1 MKIYTEII
9 WSWDDDKG
17 ELVQESSKSYDYD
30 GPLTLLHEGESH
42 PPVKYLEYPSTIG
55 GGGGG
60 AIQHWISFKG
70 FDFKKKLK
78 PTLDIAL
85 YIPNDALQ
93 TSYKSNYE
101 STALGGLGKSA
112 DKAVKMFENAG
123 DGGIGLP
130 QIQKL
135 ISAQMKG
142 MGSEAKTLGLL
153 KAGEKAAALGVGDTK
168 TLMERATGSV
178 MNPYMVAAY
187 KGPTD
192 MREHKFSFKMLPQS
206 VSESKTCA
214 KIVHEFKKAMLPS
227 HSDNADTTSAP
238 SMLFG
243 YPYQFKIEYF
253 INGDKLKHSD
263 DAPNPMFNIGK
274 SVLTACDLNYTTQ
287 DVPLFFD
294 KSQYPVSID
303 MALSFMEIGVMYR
316 ERIDQGF

>member
-42 PPVKYLEYPSTIG
+42 PPVKYLEYPSTLG
-55 GGGGG
+55 GGGSGG
-60 AIQHWISFKG
+60 IQHWISFKG

-85 YIPNDALQ
+85 YIPSDALQ

-123 DGGIGLP
+123 GGGIGLT
-130 QIQKL
+130 QIQGL

-142 MGSEAKTLGLL
+142 MGSEAKTLGML
-153 KAGEKAAALGVGDTK
+153 KAGEKATALGVGDTK
-168 TLMERATGSV
+168 TLMERATGAV
-178 MNPYMVAAY
+178 VNPYMVAAY

-206 VSESKTCA
+206 QDESKVCV
-214 KIVHEFKKAMLPS
+214 KIVNAFKKAMLPS
-227 HSDNADTTSAP
+227 HIGAESATSP

-243 YPYQFKIEYF
+243 YPDEFTIEYY
-253 INGDKLKHSD
+253 INGEKLKSTID
-263 DAPNPMFNIGK
+263 NPMFNIGR

-287 DVPLFFD
+287 DTPLFFD
-294 KSQYPVSID
+294 NTQFPVSID
-303 MALSFMEIGVMYR
+303 MALSFMEIGIMHR
-316 ERIDQGF
+316 GKIDQGY